1 MRTDTKTNQLI
12 SLYNQGMI
20 YNLRNLPEGEHHVFV
35 NPRLTLRHKDA
46 KDFKSQ
52 PFFIRATQTMFATNT
67 TPIDAIE
74 QALYQH
80 PLLVYYTLGKRKFH
94 YNTLLA
100 SALQTGNV
108 FVV

>member
-1 MRTDTKTNQLI
+1 MRTDTNQII

-20 YNLRNLPEGEHHVFV
+20 YNLRDLPKGEHRVFV

-52 PFFIRATQTMFATNT
+52 PFFLRASQTMFATNT
-67 TPIDAIE
+67 TPIDTIE

-80 PLLVYYTLGKRKFH
+80 PLLVYYTLGKRNFY

-100 SALQTGNV
+100 SAPQTGNV
-108 FVV
+108 IVV